1 MLTSAHILTIPSDLE
16 RFTFYIDAS
25 KYGLDAVL
33 MQHGNIV
40 VYASTQ
46 LKEHEKNYAMHNLQL
61 AAVVFPRKIWRYYM
75 HCFKCEIFSYL
86 KEWNM
91 RQKRW

>member
-61 AAVVFPRKIWRYYM
+61 AAVVFPRKGDTI
-75 HCFKCEIFSYL
+75 CIVSSAKFSHTL
-86 KEWNM
+86 
-91 RQKRW
+91 RS